1 MGAVASPHYL
11 TTQFGKEILN
21 AGGHAVEAAIATNA
35 VLNVMYPHMS
45 GLGGDLMAII
55 WDSKEQK
62 PVEINGTGYLG
73 ENISIKDFS
82 DLNAIPIRGPKSA
95 ITVPGTVEVWWEM
108 HKKYGKLRWKDL
120 FKEAIDYAK
129 KAFLLQLN

>member
-1 MGAVASPHYL
+1 MTLEERDFQAAELEFLTTNRPASFRTRGAVASPHYL

-35 VLNVMYPHMS
+35 VLNVVYPHMS

-95 ITVPGTVEVWWEM
+95 ITVPGTVEV
-108 HKKYGKLRWKDL
+108 
-120 FKEAIDYAK
+120 
-129 KAFLLQLN
+129 